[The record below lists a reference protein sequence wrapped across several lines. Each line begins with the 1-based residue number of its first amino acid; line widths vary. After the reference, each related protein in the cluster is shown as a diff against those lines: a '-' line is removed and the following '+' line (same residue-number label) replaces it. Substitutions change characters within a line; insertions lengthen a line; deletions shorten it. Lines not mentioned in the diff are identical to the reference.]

1 MISAPRVLI
10 CFSDINVTGAF
21 MNPLLAVVVNFQC
34 LNNLEVLIEHAL
46 YYWAGPALVELFLT
60 MAKKKVKT
68 D

>member
-1 MISAPRVLI
+1 M
-10 CFSDINVTGAF
+10 

-60 MAKKKVKT
+60 VAKKKVKT

>member
-1 MISAPRVLI
+1 
-10 CFSDINVTGAF
+10 

-68 D
+68 DWSTHLLLLNKEDTCK